1 MEKLVLSVLLD
12 TIPEHKGETR
22 LKKKKKN
29 PVTLCWICGTHFWAM
44 RDIQER

>member
-22 LKKKKKN
+22 LKKKKK
-29 PVTLCWICGTHFWAM
+29 T
-44 RDIQER
+44 Q